1 MVSTINF
8 ITSDRTQWTPHFFSE
23 GSWET
28 TLPWQDENFIF
39 ECFEQQKENYL
50 HQERDKNFIRNNNT
64 LEKASCNILAPVS
77 FGEKHLLEKA
87 EALITKHQDILE
99 RNFKTL
105 LKNTIKEVKNEST
118 KRNHE
123 SKVLLRPLR
132 LSGWQSRIS
141 SWEKDDKASFHKNHS
156 DTNLEDDFKIAVES

>member
-1 MVSTINF
+1 MGRNELLI
-8 ITSDRTQWTPHFFSE
+8 FSQKVLE
-23 GSWET
+23 KLLS
-28 TLPWQDENFIF
+28 LDKRDENFIF

-99 RNFKTL
+99 RNFKT
-105 LKNTIKEVKNEST
+105 
-118 KRNHE
+118 
-123 SKVLLRPLR
+123 
-132 LSGWQSRIS
+132 
-141 SWEKDDKASFHKNHS
+141 F
-156 DTNLEDDFKIAVES
+156 